1 MSRIGKLPVAV
12 PAGVKVSIANGLLT
26 VEGPKGKLSRTYNPL
41 VEVTVKDSS
50 ISVTRKNETKEA
62 RSFHGLYRNLI
73 NNMVVGVSQ
82 GFSKTLVIN
91 GVGYRAEV
99 QGKMLVMALGYSN
112 DFIALIPDG
121 LEVKVEPQGNKVII
135 SGTDKEKVGEFAAQI
150 RKLRLPEPYKG
161 KGIRY
166 ETEVIKRKV
175 GKTGVK

>member
-1 MSRIGKLPVAV
+1 MSRIGKLPVEV
-12 PAGVKVSIANGLLT
+12 PAGVKVSIADGMLT
-26 VEGPKGKLSRTYNPL
+26 VEGPKGKLSQSYNPL
-41 VEVTVKDSS
+41 VTVELKDSA
-50 ISVTRKNETKEA
+50 ITVTRKNESKEA

-73 NNMVVGVSQ
+73 HNMVVGVSQ

-99 QGKMLVMALGYSN
+99 QGQLLVMALGYSN
-112 DFIALIPDG
+112 DFSALIPEG
-121 LEVKVEPQGNKVII
+121 LEVKVEPQGNKII
-135 SGTDKEKVGEFAAQI
+135 VSGINKQQVGEFAAQI